1 MKNFRQQDF
10 SDSFATLSLELV
22 YAFSD
27 PNDVISVF
35 NELISNH
42 ILEHSPLKTIR
53 VTRPTAPWMNDR
65 HCRSTTKM
73 SPTKYSVSHNE

>member
-10 SDSFATLSLELV
+10 IDSFATLSLELV

-27 PNDVISVF
+27 PNDMISVF

-42 ILEHSPLKTIR
+42 IIEHSPLKTI
-53 VTRPTAPWMNDR
+53 
-65 HCRSTTKM
+65 
-73 SPTKYSVSHNE
+73 